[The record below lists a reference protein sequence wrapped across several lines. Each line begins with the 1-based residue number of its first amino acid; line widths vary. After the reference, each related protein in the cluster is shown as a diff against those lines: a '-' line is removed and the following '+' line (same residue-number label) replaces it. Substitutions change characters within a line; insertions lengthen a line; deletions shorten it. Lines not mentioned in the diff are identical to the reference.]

1 MIAQANR
8 VKLMSIMI
16 HPSGSN
22 HILRVEC
29 ADAKGLIHKITGVL
43 FRNNLNIVQNAEY
56 VDHENRRFFM
66 RTEFSGHVEPAQVLK
81 KLKPELPK
89 NAVVQL
95 TKSRKKDIVIF
106 ATKEHHCLGDL
117 LVRHAYGELH
127 ANIVAVISNHASL
140 SRLTASFHIPFFH
153 VSHEN
158 RSRAAH
164 EAAILKILGKYKPEY
179 LVLAKYMRIFSR
191 AFVALFEDRII
202 NIHHSFLPAF
212 AGANPY
218 QQAADRGV
226 KIIGATAHFVT
237 GELDKGPIIAQDV
250 MPVDHSHSVTHMT
263 QAGRDVEKIVLA
275 RALRLAFEDRIFVS
289 GHKTILFD

>member
-1 MIAQANR
+1 MNAMTI
-8 VKLMSIMI
+8 
-16 HPSGSN
+16 PSEDNS
-22 HILRVEC
+22 ILRVEC
-29 ADAKGLIHKITGVL
+29 RDAKGLIYKITDVL
-43 FRNNLNIVQNAEY
+43 FKQNLNIIQNAEY

-66 RTEFSGHVEPAQVLK
+66 RTEFSGRAASDLILK
-81 KLKPELPK
+81 QLKARLPR
-89 NAVVQL
+89 NASIRL
-95 TKSRKKDIVIF
+95 AKSRKKDIVIF

-127 ANIVAVISNHASL
+127 ANILAVISNHDSL
-140 SRLTASFHIPFFH
+140 NRLVAAFKLQFFH

-158 RSRAAH
+158 RSRQAY
-164 EAAILKILGKYKPEY
+164 EAAVLKVLARFKPEY
-179 LVLAKYMRIFSR
+179 LVLAKYMKVLSPS
-191 AFVALFEDRII
+191 FVARFKNRII

-212 AGANPY
+212 AGAKPY

-237 GELDKGPIIAQDV
+237 AELDKGPIIAQDV
-250 MPVDHSHSVTHMT
+250 IPIDHSHSVAHMT